1 MLPERLKRRVIY
13 ESDWIDLYADTV
25 RMPDGSIIEPYHV
38 LHYPH
43 NSVSVVIYNNKDEIL
58 MLRSKRYTAGGLE
71 WEIPAGR
78 VEKNE
83 SPEDAAR
90 RECMEE
96 TGCELEDLSYLGYQN
111 PQNGMTDFRVHMY
124 AAHVSTENG
133 NFDKNE
139 VDSKL
144 WVKRDEVMDWL
155 KNNVIRCGVS
165 MLTLLYAD
173 RFYEK

>member
-90 RECMEE
+90 RE
-96 TGCELEDLSYLGYQN
+96 
-111 PQNGMTDFRVHMY
+111 TDISRTKTAVWAGWRRMIRGAWRIAATRILFRQWIP
-124 AAHVSTENG
+124 S
-133 NFDKNE
+133 
-139 VDSKL
+139 
-144 WVKRDEVMDWL
+144 
-155 KNNVIRCGVS
+155 
-165 MLTLLYAD
+165 
-173 RFYEK
+173 

>member
-78 VEKNE
+78 VEKMNPLRTQRE
-83 SPEDAAR
+83 GNAWKR
-90 RECMEE
+90 R
-96 TGCELEDLSYLGYQN
+96 
-111 PQNGMTDFRVHMY
+111 
-124 AAHVSTENG
+124 AVS
-133 NFDKNE
+133 
-139 VDSKL
+139 
-144 WVKRDEVMDWL
+144 L
-155 KNNVIRCGVS
+155 KIYRIWDIR
-165 MLTLLYAD
+165 TL
-173 RFYEK
+173 RMV

>member
-1 MLPERLKRRVIY
+1 
-13 ESDWIDLYADTV
+13 
-25 RMPDGSIIEPYHV
+25 
-38 LHYPH
+38 
-43 NSVSVVIYNNKDEIL
+43 
-58 MLRSKRYTAGGLE
+58 
-71 WEIPAGR
+71 
-78 VEKNE
+78 
-83 SPEDAAR
+83 
-90 RECMEE
+90 
-96 TGCELEDLSYLGYQN
+96 
-111 PQNGMTDFRVHMY
+111 MTYFWVHMY

-155 KNNVIRCGVS
+155 KNNIIRCGVS